1 MSFGGHGA
9 ERVLLLRLL
18 WAQREGGARRAR
30 VMGSS
35 LLTES
40 VQSATTPDST
50 ARTASSASRICKVS
64 SHISQVTGKQGKETA
79 ELKPLQRL
87 FPLYSSKVVL
97 SNCYSIFSLRV
108 HNCPGLPRFRLYSRT
123 TALTAKAVHFT
134 KNQQHLHANKL

>member
-64 SHISQVTGKQGKETA
+64 SHISQVSKAKKQ
-79 ELKPLQRL
+79 Q
-87 FPLYSSKVVL
+87 S
-97 SNCYSIFSLRV
+97 
-108 HNCPGLPRFRLYSRT
+108 
-123 TALTAKAVHFT
+123 
-134 KNQQHLHANKL
+134 